1 MSCPWIITSY
11 VTVGGKNMLPGCHI
25 LKVAKKECR
34 HEHHLNG
41 LLCLQEKQLPCPW
54 PKKTLTEHH
63 TPQPRFMLHR
73 NNLPRPLLSSGFT
86 FLILAQPSA
95 GALSQL
101 WFLLSSLVLHFHGVL
116 ISRWPLFYQPSPS
129 KTHDSTSVLKQQRTE
144 PTLSTRGPAFTIWIH
159 IANLFNYFSCD
170 TVHKTLT
177 SLAALFLGLF
187 PEAGN
192 IKQDGLN

>member
-1 MSCPWIITSY
+1 
-11 VTVGGKNMLPGCHI
+11 MLPGCQI

-34 HEHHLNG
+34 REHHLNG
-41 LLCLQEKQLPCPW
+41 LLCLQEKQLLWPW

-63 TPQPRFMLHR
+63 TPRPRFMLHR

-95 GALSQL
+95 GAPLSAL
-101 WFLLSSLVLHFHGVL
+101 IFPLLLGTAFSWSTYLQVTT
-116 ISRWPLFYQPSPS
+116 LFYQPSPS
-129 KTHDSTSVLKQQRTE
+129 KTHDSTSALKQQRTE
-144 PTLSTRGPAFTIWIH
+144 PTLSTRGPAFTIRIH

-170 TVHKTLT
+170 TIHKTLT

-192 IKQDGLN
+192 IRQDGLN